1 LHGAKREIRSPLD
14 AIQAGIL
21 YLTEDR
27 KRLGLFLEMSVSEN
41 INFGVIGG
49 DARLGGILN
58 RKKARQRAG
67 ASAKTLSIRTPSINS
82 TVGALSGGNQQ
93 KALLAR
99 LLELQPQV
107 LILDEPTRGIDIGAK
122 SDIYRVIDRM
132 AKENVAVVVIS
143 SELPELVGICDRVL
157 VMREGKIAG
166 EVGNIPGLPPLTQEN
181 IIAIATAAFSAPQ

>member
-1 LHGAKREIRSPLD
+1 MVTKRRFISPSD

-41 INFGVIGG
+41 INFGVIDQ
-49 DARLGGILN
+49 DARFGGILN
-58 RKKARQRAG
+58 RKRARQRADT
-67 ASAKTLSIRTPSINS
+67 SAKTLSIRTPSINS
-82 TVGALSGGNQQ
+82 AVGSLSGGNQQ

-132 AKENVAVVVIS
+132 AKEHVAVVVIS
-143 SELPELVGICDRVL
+143 SELPELVGICDRGVGYAR
-157 VMREGKIAG
+157 RENRRRGW
-166 EVGNIPGLPPLTQEN
+166 
-181 IIAIATAAFSAPQ
+181 

>member
-1 LHGAKREIRSPLD
+1 
-14 AIQAGIL
+14 
-21 YLTEDR
+21 
-27 KRLGLFLEMSVSEN
+27 MSVSEN
-41 INFGVIGG
+41 INFGVIDQ
-49 DARLGGILN
+49 DARFGGILN
-58 RKKARQRAG
+58 RKKARQRAD
-67 ASAKTLSIRTPSINS
+67 ASTKTLSIRTPSINS
-82 TVGALSGGNQQ
+82 AVGALSGGNQQ

-132 AKENVAVVVIS
+132 AKEHVAVVVIS

-166 EVGNIPGLPPLTQEN
+166 VVGNSPGLPSLTQEN
-181 IIAIATAAFSAPQ
+181 IVAIATAAFSAP